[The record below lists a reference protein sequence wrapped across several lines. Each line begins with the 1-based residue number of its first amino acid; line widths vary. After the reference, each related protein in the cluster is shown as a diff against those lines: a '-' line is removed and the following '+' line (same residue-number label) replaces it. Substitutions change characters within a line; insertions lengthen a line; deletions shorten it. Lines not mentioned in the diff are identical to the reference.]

1 MAFFMFFGETP
12 GKPPFFLAA
21 RRAFLRALIPKCSRE
36 NIIMLFCCRLKRN
49 SYQISSKEK
58 VMATQPTD
66 AERVKIKTVLRFQ
79 FPELNDVEIPNLRI
93 SRSKKTKRV
102 NEIYSGE
109 KLLFSLRP
117 MDGRYI
123 PTMSGGEFLLKN
135 GLRSHLVVAM
145 EEAVPFV
152 SQGKSLYN
160 RHVLESSENISPNS
174 EVLVLDPQRNL
185 IAVGTSKHPSY
196 AMVQLD
202 YGVAVKV
209 KHYYKN

>member
-1 MAFFMFFGETP
+1 
-12 GKPPFFLAA
+12 
-21 RRAFLRALIPKCSRE
+21 
-36 NIIMLFCCRLKRN
+36 
-49 SYQISSKEK
+49 
-58 VMATQPTD
+58 MATQPTD